1 MSLLT
6 VVNNAAAEIS
16 LGTGL
21 TTYTTVVNNTDP
33 NAVLFYALANRAGK
47 ELAEDASAAGYWQ
60 FLRKQYVFKTS
71 GVGPYTCTITPN
83 TTTLT
88 NLSNTAGIAVGQNV
102 YAVGLLNDTLVT
114 DTSQLGSGTV
124 GISIAP
130 SATVT
135 LTGQSCTFATENY
148 PLPADF
154 AYLIVQTEWDRNFR
168 WQLLGPLDAQEWQV
182 IKSGIS
188 PVGPRMRFRIMQG
201 QFYINPVGSASTLY
215 TDNIVYEY
223 VSNQWV
229 GTGSAPT
236 IGAQTTFQADTD
248 VSLINE
254 ELLTLGVEWR
264 FLRARGLPWQD
275 TFKDYTEKKDK
286 ICGRSA
292 SARNL
297 PLNSRASGIRLLNSQ
312 NVPDTGFG
320 S

>member
-6 VVNNAAAEIS
+6 VVNTAVAELS
-16 LGTGL
+16 LGTAA
-21 TTYTTVVNNTDP
+21 TTYTTIVSNPDP
-33 NAVLFYALANRAGK
+33 NVVLLLALANRAGK

-60 FLRKQYVFKTS
+60 FMRKQYVFQTT
-71 GVGPYTCTITPN
+71 GVGPYTCTITPGSSV
-83 TTTLT
+83 LT
-88 NLSNTAGIAVGQNV
+88 NMSSTTGIQVGYNA

-114 DTSQLGSGTV
+114 GINLDGANTVRVSQPPTAST
-124 GISIAP
+124 AM
-130 SATVT
+130 
-135 LTGQSCTFATENY
+135 TGQSCTFAQEAY
-148 PLPADF
+148 ALPSDL

-201 QFYINPVGSASTLY
+201 QFYINPVGSASTVY

-229 GTGSAPT
+229 GTASAPT
-236 IGAQTTFQADTD
+236 VGVQTAYQLDSD

-254 ELLTLGVEWR
+254 DLLTMSLKWR
-264 FLRARGLPWQD
+264 FLKAKGLDWQAD
-275 TFKDYTEKKDK
+275 FAEFNTKKDK
-286 ICGRSA
+286 LTGRSA
-292 SARNL
+292 SARSL
-297 PLNSRASGIRLLNSQ
+297 PLNSRASGLRLLNAQ

-320 S
+320 T